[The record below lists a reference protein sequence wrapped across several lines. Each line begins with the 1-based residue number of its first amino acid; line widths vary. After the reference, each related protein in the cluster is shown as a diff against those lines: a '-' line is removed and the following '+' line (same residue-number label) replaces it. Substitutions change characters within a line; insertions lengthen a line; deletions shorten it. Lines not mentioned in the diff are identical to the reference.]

1 MSEKP
6 APETDAVLAKGGT
19 YAEMLIHARK
29 LERERDE
36 ARATA
41 EKYLTRI
48 QMVEEY
54 KINDILKAERDE
66 LRSENAMLRAMIND
80 QAHRSAPGGE
90 VVRKGYDENS
100 K

>member
-1 MSEKP
+1 METT
-6 APETDAVLAKGGT
+6 PETDAVLAKGGT
-19 YAEMLIHARK
+19 YAEMLIHAEK
-29 LERERDE
+29 LEHERDE

-66 LRSENAMLRAMIND
+66 ARAR
-80 QAHRSAPGGE
+80 AHTNSA
-90 VVRKGYDENS
+90 R
-100 K
+100 